1 MKKIYLS
8 LSAILMSFASL
19 NAQQTF
25 SNFQAASLVIGQAN
39 FTVNSTVTDE
49 FTTVNSGCSDI
60 SSKGMF
66 VVGAQ
71 TGRVLIYNSL
81 PSVNGASAS
90 VVVGRTT
97 FSSTTSGCT
106 QNLCSNV
113 NGVCFS
119 PDGKK
124 LIVSDFGN
132 NRVLIWNSIPTVNGQ
147 NADVVIGQ
155 TSFTTNAS
163 GVTASNLNGPTG
175 ISMSPAGQLF
185 ISDYNNN
192 RVLVFNSIPN
202 VNGASANFVIGQTTF
217 TTNTSGAAAN
227 QLASPWN
234 TAVSPS
240 GKLLISDAFNHRV
253 LVYNTIPTSSG
264 ASADVVI
271 GQTGFGLN
279 TSGLAQNKF
288 NQPYGLTVS
297 PDGKLA
303 VGEWMQHRITIFNTI
318 PTSNGANADVVLGQP
333 DFTTAIASN
342 GGISAQSMNQPYSI
356 NFDLNGRL
364 FVNGRAMNRTMVFGS
379 VPTQTAE
386 LAVTI
391 SASSTSLCAGSE
403 IKYDVVISNNGSSAA
418 SNVIANAALP
428 VLFNLNGSIANTGVY
443 SNGFWTIPT
452 ISSGSSASLT
462 LLGTVNSS
470 VPQTLYSYAN
480 LLNSQQFDSNL
491 SNNGT
496 SATVNISS
504 GTPPSLG
511 SISGPSLVCTGNSA
525 ALAVN
530 GVTNVTSYQWTAVN
544 ASVSSSTVTANVT
557 FGTPGVANVFV
568 LPSNANCT
576 GTTMNYSVTVSAC
589 TGLNEDNLIAAKVY
603 PNPTN
608 GILNIETTNAIES
621 IQILDINGKL
631 VVSENNVNTNNIT
644 MNVGSLNNG
653 VYLLR
658 AKLVSGEVANS
669 RIVLQK

>member
-1 MKKIYLS
+1 
-8 LSAILMSFASL
+8 
-19 NAQQTF
+19 
-25 SNFQAASLVIGQAN
+25 
-39 FTVNSTVTDE
+39 
-49 FTTVNSGCSDI
+49 
-60 SSKGMF
+60 
-66 VVGAQ
+66 
-71 TGRVLIYNSL
+71 
-81 PSVNGASAS
+81 
-90 VVVGRTT
+90 
-97 FSSTTSGCT
+97 
-106 QNLCSNV
+106 
-113 NGVCFS
+113 
-119 PDGKK
+119 
-124 LIVSDFGN
+124 
-132 NRVLIWNSIPTVNGQ
+132 
-147 NADVVIGQ
+147 
-155 TSFTTNAS
+155 
-163 GVTASNLNGPTG
+163 
-175 ISMSPAGQLF
+175 
-185 ISDYNNN
+185 
-192 RVLVFNSIPN
+192 
-202 VNGASANFVIGQTTF
+202 
-217 TTNTSGAAAN
+217 
-227 QLASPWN
+227 
-234 TAVSPS
+234 
-240 GKLLISDAFNHRV
+240 
-253 LVYNTIPTSSG
+253 
-264 ASADVVI
+264 
-271 GQTGFGLN
+271 
-279 TSGLAQNKF
+279 
-288 NQPYGLTVS
+288 
-297 PDGKLA
+297 
-303 VGEWMQHRITIFNTI
+303 MQHRITIFNTI

-608 GILNIETTNAIES
+608 GILNIETTNTIES